1 MPQHHGP
8 CQIWRKPHLTVS
20 EANVISVRAKRDFRI
35 RSIKFAPQP
44 PDLRCLCL
52 ASGQKLLTDV
62 YRYISITL
70 VKDLLRTIKPAVFVG
85 SSRKD
90 LQGFPAAV
98 RSGIGQSL
106 FEAQIGEHPHG
117 AKPLKGLSGVLEIRD
132 NFDGDTY
139 RAVYTVRLE
148 GVLYVLHA
156 FQKKSTSGRAT
167 PQRHIDLI
175 RQRLRDAEAI
185 HKATRGVR

>member
-1 MPQHHGP
+1 
-8 CQIWRKPHLTVS
+8 
-20 EANVISVRAKRDFRI
+20 
-35 RSIKFAPQP
+35 
-44 PDLRCLCL
+44 
-52 ASGQKLLTDV
+52 
-62 YRYISITL
+62 

-90 LQGFPAAV
+90 LQGFPTAV
-98 RSGIGQSL
+98 RGEIGQSL
-106 FEAQIGEHPHG
+106 FEAQIGEHPHN

-148 GVLYVLHA
+148 GILYVLHA
-156 FQKKSTSGRAT
+156 FQKKSTSGKAT
-167 PQRHIDLI
+167 PQRHMDLI

-185 HKATRGVR
+185 HKATKGVR